1 MRKRG
6 VVRKALA
13 LPAEQKVWLVVFV
26 FGALIAPVAVRVLPG
41 RAMARLMGSH
51 LENRRVCV
59 IATEEQWRKA
69 KRMGNLMHAV
79 GERLVRRSRC
89 LVEALCVKWLLNRYG
104 IPAVFHLGAR
114 LDKNAEKGMRAHAW
128 MRVGPVAVIGGP
140 SEREYPIVATF
151 TTPALECR
159 SAKSD
164 RKNGLA
170 DGKGGE
176 MAGFRLGGKCV
187 S

>member
-1 MRKRG
+1 MSKRG
-6 VVRKALA
+6 IFRKALA
-13 LPAEQKVWLVVFV
+13 LPAEQKVWLLVFV
-26 FGALIAPVAVRVLPG
+26 CGSFVALVAIRLVPTRWIVP
-41 RAMARLMGSH
+41 LMGSP
-51 LENRRVCV
+51 LENRRVSV

-69 KRMGNLMHAV
+69 WRMGNLMHAV
-79 GERLVRRSRC
+79 GARLVPKSRC
-89 LVEALCVKWLLNRYG
+89 LIEALCVKWLLNRYR

-151 TTPALECR
+151 TTPMLESRPAPSRKGARDDGRALTGLR
-159 SAKSD
+159 S
-164 RKNGLA
+164 
-170 DGKGGE
+170 GGQY
-176 MAGFRLGGKCV
+176 A